1 MQTDRTL
8 IVIPTYN
15 ERDNVGPLIE
25 RLLGVASQMD
35 VLLLDDQSTDG
46 TVVEA
51 QRLFAGNP
59 RFSAVTR
66 SGSRSFGR
74 SLLDG
79 YRIALERGYARL
91 IQMDADFSHEPQ
103 MVPTLISAAAD
114 VDVVIGSRYCE
125 GGAVENW
132 PWHRRW
138 LSRFANEY
146 VAWITRMPIH
156 DSTSGFRCYTRH
168 ALETILKGGIS
179 AEGYAF
185 QVEATFRAI
194 HAGLRV
200 MEVPITFTDRRAGL
214 SKMSGKVIFESI
226 LKPWRLR
233 FE

>member
-1 MQTDRTL
+1 MENDRTL

-15 ERDNVGPLIE
+15 ERENIGPLVE
-25 RLLGVASQMD
+25 RILEVAPGAD
-35 VLLLDDQSTDG
+35 VLVVDDQSTDG
-46 TVVEA
+46 TVAEA
-51 QRLFAGNP
+51 QRLFGGNP

-66 SGSRSFGR
+66 RGSRSFGR

-103 MVPTLISAAAD
+103 TVPTLISAARD
-114 VDVVIGSRYCE
+114 VDLVIGSRYCE
-125 GGAVENW
+125 GGAVANW

-146 VAWITRMPIH
+146 VAWITGMPIH

-168 ALETILKGGIS
+168 ALETILKAGIT

-194 HAGLRV
+194 HSRLRV
-200 MEVPITFTDRRAGL
+200 TEVPITFTDRRAGM

-233 FE
+233 FG